1 MVPGDDL
8 QLAQG
13 QGLRDEQ
20 GVLVPDHVPGARDDQ
35 GGDAEA
41 FQPGG
46 VDMGLVDHEAQELG
60 VSLGLRAFLRKEGGE
75 LVPQH
80 DGELNGGL
88 HPGGVQVGPVEDQP
102 PDPLRVVQGEGQG
115 SIPAV
120 AEAQEVRPVQGVG
133 VHEVQQVEGKLGDG
147 EGCIAPGGLPVAPGV
162 NGVDGTT
169 STEETSTIEE
179 TTSMEETSTIEE
191 ETSSIEETSNIPT
204 EGTYTIS
211 ESDMTM
217 YTVKGC
223 NIRQGASTEY
233 DVIGTL
239 SKGEAV
245 KITGKVNEV
254 NWYEISLSEDKK
266 GYVSGSLLVS
276 EKPAEEQVP
285 SQPEQPA
292 QPQQPEQPAQPPQQP
307 AQPEQPASS
316 DAMVN
321 PNTGEAMKPGES
333 YIAPNGVKV
342 TYMTDDILFNSM
354 P

>member
-1 MVPGDDL
+1 MKKLAVMVLMASISLTACGNKAVKADSM
-8 QLAQG
+8 
-13 QGLRDEQ
+13 ENIEETTSIE
-20 GVLVPDHVPGARDDQ
+20 
-35 GGDAEA
+35 EA
-41 FQPGG
+41 SSIE
-46 VDMGLVDHEAQELG
+46 EATTIE
-60 VSLGLRAFLRKEGGE
+60 E
-75 LVPQH
+75 
-80 DGELNGGL
+80 
-88 HPGGVQVGPVEDQP
+88 
-102 PDPLRVVQGEGQG
+102 
-115 SIPAV
+115 
-120 AEAQEVRPVQGVG
+120 
-133 VHEVQQVEGKLGDG
+133 
-147 EGCIAPGGLPVAPGV
+147 
-162 NGVDGTT
+162 TT

-245 KITGKVNEV
+245 KVTGKVNEV

-276 EKPAEEQVP
+276 EKPAEEQAP
-285 SQPEQPA
+285 AQPEQPA

-316 DAMVN
+316 DAPIN
-321 PNTGEAMKPGES
+321 PNTGQPMKPGES
-333 YIAPNGVKV
+333 YIAPNGVEV
-342 TYMTDDILFNSM
+342 TYMTTDYLDSLEW
-354 P
+354 

>member
-1 MVPGDDL
+1 MKKLAVMVLMASISLTACGNKAVKADSM
-8 QLAQG
+8 
-13 QGLRDEQ
+13 E
-20 GVLVPDHVPGARDDQ
+20 VMKNIEETTSIE
-35 GGDAEA
+35 EA
-41 FQPGG
+41 SSIE
-46 VDMGLVDHEAQELG
+46 EATTIE
-60 VSLGLRAFLRKEGGE
+60 E
-75 LVPQH
+75 
-80 DGELNGGL
+80 
-88 HPGGVQVGPVEDQP
+88 
-102 PDPLRVVQGEGQG
+102 
-115 SIPAV
+115 
-120 AEAQEVRPVQGVG
+120 
-133 VHEVQQVEGKLGDG
+133 
-147 EGCIAPGGLPVAPGV
+147 
-162 NGVDGTT
+162 TT

-316 DAMVN
+316 DAPIN
-321 PNTGEAMKPGES
+321 PNTGQPMKPGES
-333 YIAPNGVKV
+333 YIAPNGVEV
-342 TYMTDDILFNSM
+342 TYVTDDFLFSLEW
-354 P
+354 

>member
-1 MVPGDDL
+1 MKKLAVMVL
-8 QLAQG
+8 MASI
-13 QGLRDEQ
+13 
-20 GVLVPDHVPGARDDQ
+20 
-35 GGDAEA
+35 
-41 FQPGG
+41 
-46 VDMGLVDHEAQELG
+46 
-60 VSLGLRAFLRKEGGE
+60 SLTACGNK
-75 LVPQH
+75 
-80 DGELNGGL
+80 
-88 HPGGVQVGPVEDQP
+88 
-102 PDPLRVVQGEGQG
+102 
-115 SIPAV
+115 AV
-120 AEAQEVRPVQGVG
+120 KADSMEVMKNI
-133 VHEVQQVEGKLGDG
+133 EE
-147 EGCIAPGGLPVAPGV
+147 
-162 NGVDGTT
+162 TT
-169 STEETSTIEE
+169 SIEEASSIEEATTIEETSTIEE

-276 EKPAEEQVP
+276 EKPAEEQAP
-285 SQPEQPA
+285 AQPEQPA

-321 PNTGEAMKPGES
+321 PNTGEVMKPGES
-333 YIAPNGVKV
+333 YIAPNGVEV
-342 TYMTDDILFNSM
+342 TYMTTDYLDSLEW
-354 P
+354 

>member
-1 MVPGDDL
+1 MKKLAVMVLMASISLTACGNKAVKADSM
-8 QLAQG
+8 
-13 QGLRDEQ
+13 E
-20 GVLVPDHVPGARDDQ
+20 VMKNIEETTSIE
-35 GGDAEA
+35 EA
-41 FQPGG
+41 SSIE
-46 VDMGLVDHEAQELG
+46 EATTIE
-60 VSLGLRAFLRKEGGE
+60 E
-75 LVPQH
+75 
-80 DGELNGGL
+80 
-88 HPGGVQVGPVEDQP
+88 
-102 PDPLRVVQGEGQG
+102 
-115 SIPAV
+115 
-120 AEAQEVRPVQGVG
+120 
-133 VHEVQQVEGKLGDG
+133 
-147 EGCIAPGGLPVAPGV
+147 
-162 NGVDGTT
+162 TT

-276 EKPAEEQVP
+276 EKPAEEQAP
-285 SQPEQPA
+285 AQPEQPA

-316 DAMVN
+316 DVPIN
-321 PNTGEAMKPGES
+321 PNTGQPMKPGES
-333 YIAPNGVKV
+333 YTDKDGVEV
-342 TYMTDDILFNSM
+342 IYMTDDYLFSF
-354 P
+354 

>member
-1 MVPGDDL
+1 MKKLAVMVLMASISLTAFGNKAVKADSM
-8 QLAQG
+8 
-13 QGLRDEQ
+13 E
-20 GVLVPDHVPGARDDQ
+20 VMKNIEETTSIE
-35 GGDAEA
+35 EA
-41 FQPGG
+41 SSIE
-46 VDMGLVDHEAQELG
+46 EATTIE
-60 VSLGLRAFLRKEGGE
+60 E
-75 LVPQH
+75 
-80 DGELNGGL
+80 
-88 HPGGVQVGPVEDQP
+88 
-102 PDPLRVVQGEGQG
+102 
-115 SIPAV
+115 
-120 AEAQEVRPVQGVG
+120 
-133 VHEVQQVEGKLGDG
+133 
-147 EGCIAPGGLPVAPGV
+147 
-162 NGVDGTT
+162 TT

-191 ETSSIEETSNIPT
+191 ETSSIEETSNVST
-204 EGTYTIS
+204 ESTYTIS
-211 ESDMTM
+211 ELDMTM

-316 DAMVN
+316 DAPIN
-321 PNTGEAMKPGES
+321 PNTGQPMKPGES
-333 YIAPNGVKV
+333 YIAPNGVEV
-342 TYMTDDILFNSM
+342 TYVTDDFLFSLEW
-354 P
+354 

>member
-1 MVPGDDL
+1 MKKLAVMVLMASISLTACGNKAVKADSM
-8 QLAQG
+8 
-13 QGLRDEQ
+13 E
-20 GVLVPDHVPGARDDQ
+20 VMKNIEETTSIE
-35 GGDAEA
+35 EA
-41 FQPGG
+41 SSIE
-46 VDMGLVDHEAQELG
+46 EATTIE
-60 VSLGLRAFLRKEGGE
+60 E
-75 LVPQH
+75 
-80 DGELNGGL
+80 
-88 HPGGVQVGPVEDQP
+88 
-102 PDPLRVVQGEGQG
+102 
-115 SIPAV
+115 
-120 AEAQEVRPVQGVG
+120 
-133 VHEVQQVEGKLGDG
+133 
-147 EGCIAPGGLPVAPGV
+147 
-162 NGVDGTT
+162 TT

-191 ETSSIEETSNIPT
+191 ETSSIEETSNVST
-204 EGTYTIS
+204 ESTYTIS
-211 ESDMTM
+211 ELDMTM

-292 QPQQPEQPAQPPQQP
+292 QTQQPEQPAQPPQQP

-316 DAMVN
+316 DAPIN
-321 PNTGEAMKPGES
+321 PNTGEVMKPGES
-333 YIAPNGVKV
+333 YTDKDGVEV
-342 TYMTDDILFNSM
+342 IYMTDDYLFSF
-354 P
+354 

>member
-1 MVPGDDL
+1 MKKLAVMVLMASISLTACGNKAVKADSM
-8 QLAQG
+8 
-13 QGLRDEQ
+13 E
-20 GVLVPDHVPGARDDQ
+20 VMKNIEETTSIE
-35 GGDAEA
+35 EA
-41 FQPGG
+41 SSIE
-46 VDMGLVDHEAQELG
+46 EATTIE
-60 VSLGLRAFLRKEGGE
+60 E
-75 LVPQH
+75 
-80 DGELNGGL
+80 
-88 HPGGVQVGPVEDQP
+88 
-102 PDPLRVVQGEGQG
+102 
-115 SIPAV
+115 
-120 AEAQEVRPVQGVG
+120 
-133 VHEVQQVEGKLGDG
+133 
-147 EGCIAPGGLPVAPGV
+147 
-162 NGVDGTT
+162 TT

-316 DAMVN
+316 DAPIN
-321 PNTGEAMKPGES
+321 PNTGQPMKPGES
-333 YIAPNGVKV
+333 YTDKDGVEV
-342 TYMTDDILFNSM
+342 IYVTDDYLFSF
-354 P
+354 

>member
-1 MVPGDDL
+1 MKKLAVMVLMASISLTACGNKAVKADSM
-8 QLAQG
+8 
-13 QGLRDEQ
+13 E
-20 GVLVPDHVPGARDDQ
+20 VMKNIEETTSIE
-35 GGDAEA
+35 EA
-41 FQPGG
+41 SSIE
-46 VDMGLVDHEAQELG
+46 EATTIE
-60 VSLGLRAFLRKEGGE
+60 E
-75 LVPQH
+75 
-80 DGELNGGL
+80 
-88 HPGGVQVGPVEDQP
+88 
-102 PDPLRVVQGEGQG
+102 
-115 SIPAV
+115 
-120 AEAQEVRPVQGVG
+120 
-133 VHEVQQVEGKLGDG
+133 
-147 EGCIAPGGLPVAPGV
+147 
-162 NGVDGTT
+162 TT

-276 EKPAEEQVP
+276 EKPAEEQAP
-285 SQPEQPA
+285 AQPEQPA

-316 DAMVN
+316 DAPIN
-321 PNTGEAMKPGES
+321 PNTGQPMKPGES

>member
-1 MVPGDDL
+1 MKKLAVMVLMASISLTACGNKAVKADSM
-8 QLAQG
+8 
-13 QGLRDEQ
+13 E
-20 GVLVPDHVPGARDDQ
+20 VMKNIEETTSIE
-35 GGDAEA
+35 EA
-41 FQPGG
+41 SSIE
-46 VDMGLVDHEAQELG
+46 EATTIE
-60 VSLGLRAFLRKEGGE
+60 E
-75 LVPQH
+75 
-80 DGELNGGL
+80 
-88 HPGGVQVGPVEDQP
+88 
-102 PDPLRVVQGEGQG
+102 
-115 SIPAV
+115 
-120 AEAQEVRPVQGVG
+120 
-133 VHEVQQVEGKLGDG
+133 
-147 EGCIAPGGLPVAPGV
+147 
-162 NGVDGTT
+162 TT

-245 KITGKVNEV
+245 KVTGKVNEV

>member
-1 MVPGDDL
+1 MKKLAVMVLMASISLTACGNKAVKADSM
-8 QLAQG
+8 
-13 QGLRDEQ
+13 E
-20 GVLVPDHVPGARDDQ
+20 VMKNIEETTSIE
-35 GGDAEA
+35 EA
-41 FQPGG
+41 SSIE
-46 VDMGLVDHEAQELG
+46 EATTIE
-60 VSLGLRAFLRKEGGE
+60 E
-75 LVPQH
+75 
-80 DGELNGGL
+80 
-88 HPGGVQVGPVEDQP
+88 
-102 PDPLRVVQGEGQG
+102 
-115 SIPAV
+115 
-120 AEAQEVRPVQGVG
+120 
-133 VHEVQQVEGKLGDG
+133 
-147 EGCIAPGGLPVAPGV
+147 
-162 NGVDGTT
+162 TT

-292 QPQQPEQPAQPPQQP
+292 QTQQPEQPAQPPQQP

-316 DAMVN
+316 DAPIN
-321 PNTGEAMKPGES
+321 PNTGEVMKPGES
-333 YIAPNGVKV
+333 YTDKDGVEV
-342 TYMTDDILFNSM
+342 IYMTDDYLFSF
-354 P
+354 

>member
-1 MVPGDDL
+1 MKKLAIMVLMASISLTACGNKAVKADSI
-8 QLAQG
+8 
-13 QGLRDEQ
+13 E
-20 GVLVPDHVPGARDDQ
+20 VMKNIEETTSIE
-35 GGDAEA
+35 EA
-41 FQPGG
+41 
-46 VDMGLVDHEAQELG
+46 
-60 VSLGLRAFLRKEGGE
+60 S
-75 LVPQH
+75 
-80 DGELNGGL
+80 
-88 HPGGVQVGPVEDQP
+88 
-102 PDPLRVVQGEGQG
+102 
-115 SIPAV
+115 SI
-120 AEAQEVRPVQGVG
+120 EETSS
-133 VHEVQQVEGKLGDG
+133 EE
-147 EGCIAPGGLPVAPGV
+147 E
-162 NGVDGTT
+162 TT

-179 TTSMEETSTIEE
+179 TISMEETSTIEE
-191 ETSSIEETSNIPT
+191 TSNVPT
-204 EGTYTIS
+204 ESTYTIS

-316 DAMVN
+316 DAPIN
-321 PNTGEAMKPGES
+321 PNTGQTMKPGES
-333 YIAPNGVKV
+333 YTDKDGVEV
-342 TYMTDDILFNSM
+342 IYMTDDYLFSF
-354 P
+354 

>member
-1 MVPGDDL
+1 MKKLAVMVL
-8 QLAQG
+8 MASI
-13 QGLRDEQ
+13 
-20 GVLVPDHVPGARDDQ
+20 
-35 GGDAEA
+35 
-41 FQPGG
+41 
-46 VDMGLVDHEAQELG
+46 
-60 VSLGLRAFLRKEGGE
+60 SLTACGNK
-75 LVPQH
+75 
-80 DGELNGGL
+80 
-88 HPGGVQVGPVEDQP
+88 
-102 PDPLRVVQGEGQG
+102 
-115 SIPAV
+115 AV
-120 AEAQEVRPVQGVG
+120 KADSMEVMKNI
-133 VHEVQQVEGKLGDG
+133 EE
-147 EGCIAPGGLPVAPGV
+147 
-162 NGVDGTT
+162 TT
-169 STEETSTIEE
+169 SIEEASSIEEATTIEETSTIEE

-276 EKPAEEQVP
+276 EKPAEEQAP
-285 SQPEQPA
+285 TQPEQPA

-316 DAMVN
+316 DAPIN
-321 PNTGEAMKPGES
+321 PNTGQPMKPGES
-333 YIAPNGVKV
+333 YIAPNGVEV
-342 TYMTDDILFNSM
+342 TYMTTDYLDSLEW
-354 P
+354 

>member
-1 MVPGDDL
+1 MKKLAVMVLMASISLTACGNKAVKADSI
-8 QLAQG
+8 
-13 QGLRDEQ
+13 E
-20 GVLVPDHVPGARDDQ
+20 VMKNIEETTSIE
-35 GGDAEA
+35 EA
-41 FQPGG
+41 SSIE
-46 VDMGLVDHEAQELG
+46 EATTIE
-60 VSLGLRAFLRKEGGE
+60 E
-75 LVPQH
+75 
-80 DGELNGGL
+80 
-88 HPGGVQVGPVEDQP
+88 
-102 PDPLRVVQGEGQG
+102 
-115 SIPAV
+115 
-120 AEAQEVRPVQGVG
+120 
-133 VHEVQQVEGKLGDG
+133 
-147 EGCIAPGGLPVAPGV
+147 
-162 NGVDGTT
+162 TT

-254 NWYEISLSEDKK
+254 NWYEISISEDKK

-292 QPQQPEQPAQPPQQP
+292 QTQQPEQPAQPPQQP

-316 DAMVN
+316 DAPIN
-321 PNTGEAMKPGES
+321 PNTGEVMKPGES
-333 YIAPNGVKV
+333 YTDKDGVEV
-342 TYMTDDILFNSM
+342 IYMTDDYLFSF
-354 P
+354 

>member
-1 MVPGDDL
+1 MKKLAVMVLMASISLTACGNKAVKADSM
-8 QLAQG
+8 
-13 QGLRDEQ
+13 E
-20 GVLVPDHVPGARDDQ
+20 VMKNIEETTSIE
-35 GGDAEA
+35 EA
-41 FQPGG
+41 SSIE
-46 VDMGLVDHEAQELG
+46 EATTIE
-60 VSLGLRAFLRKEGGE
+60 E
-75 LVPQH
+75 
-80 DGELNGGL
+80 
-88 HPGGVQVGPVEDQP
+88 
-102 PDPLRVVQGEGQG
+102 
-115 SIPAV
+115 
-120 AEAQEVRPVQGVG
+120 
-133 VHEVQQVEGKLGDG
+133 
-147 EGCIAPGGLPVAPGV
+147 
-162 NGVDGTT
+162 TT

-204 EGTYTIS
+204 KGTYTIS

-245 KITGKVNEV
+245 KIIGKVNEV

-276 EKPAEEQVP
+276 EKPAEEQAP
-285 SQPEQPA
+285 AQPEQPA

-316 DAMVN
+316 DAPIN
-321 PNTGEAMKPGES
+321 PNTGQPMKPGES
-333 YIAPNGVKV
+333 YIAPNGVEV
-342 TYMTDDILFNSM
+342 TYMTTDYLDSLEW
-354 P
+354 

>member
-1 MVPGDDL
+1 MKKLAVMVLMASISLTACGNKAVKADSM
-8 QLAQG
+8 
-13 QGLRDEQ
+13 E
-20 GVLVPDHVPGARDDQ
+20 VMKNIEETTSIE
-35 GGDAEA
+35 EA
-41 FQPGG
+41 SSIE
-46 VDMGLVDHEAQELG
+46 EATTIE
-60 VSLGLRAFLRKEGGE
+60 E
-75 LVPQH
+75 
-80 DGELNGGL
+80 
-88 HPGGVQVGPVEDQP
+88 
-102 PDPLRVVQGEGQG
+102 
-115 SIPAV
+115 
-120 AEAQEVRPVQGVG
+120 
-133 VHEVQQVEGKLGDG
+133 
-147 EGCIAPGGLPVAPGV
+147 
-162 NGVDGTT
+162 TT

-204 EGTYTIS
+204 KGTYTIS

-316 DAMVN
+316 DAPIN
-321 PNTGEAMKPGES
+321 PNTGQPMKPGES
-333 YIAPNGVKV
+333 YIAPNGVEV
-342 TYMTDDILFNSM
+342 TYMTTDYLDSLEW
-354 P
+354 

>member
-1 MVPGDDL
+1 MKKLAVMVLMASISLTACGNKAVKADSI
-8 QLAQG
+8 
-13 QGLRDEQ
+13 E
-20 GVLVPDHVPGARDDQ
+20 VMKNIEETTSIE
-35 GGDAEA
+35 EA
-41 FQPGG
+41 SSIE
-46 VDMGLVDHEAQELG
+46 EATTIE
-60 VSLGLRAFLRKEGGE
+60 E
-75 LVPQH
+75 
-80 DGELNGGL
+80 
-88 HPGGVQVGPVEDQP
+88 
-102 PDPLRVVQGEGQG
+102 
-115 SIPAV
+115 
-120 AEAQEVRPVQGVG
+120 
-133 VHEVQQVEGKLGDG
+133 
-147 EGCIAPGGLPVAPGV
+147 
-162 NGVDGTT
+162 TT

-204 EGTYTIS
+204 KGTYTIS

-245 KITGKVNEV
+245 KVIGKVNEV

-316 DAMVN
+316 DAPIN
-321 PNTGEAMKPGES
+321 PNTGQPMKPGES
-333 YIAPNGVKV
+333 YIAPNGVEV
-342 TYMTDDILFNSM
+342 TYMTTDYLDSLEW
-354 P
+354 

>member
-1 MVPGDDL
+1 MGLFPNKGGAREMKK
-8 QLAQG
+8 LA
-13 QGLRDEQ
+13 
-20 GVLVPDHVPGARDDQ
+20 VLVIMASISLTACGNKAVKADSMEVMKNIEETTSIE
-35 GGDAEA
+35 EA
-41 FQPGG
+41 SSIE
-46 VDMGLVDHEAQELG
+46 EATTIE
-60 VSLGLRAFLRKEGGE
+60 E
-75 LVPQH
+75 
-80 DGELNGGL
+80 
-88 HPGGVQVGPVEDQP
+88 
-102 PDPLRVVQGEGQG
+102 
-115 SIPAV
+115 
-120 AEAQEVRPVQGVG
+120 
-133 VHEVQQVEGKLGDG
+133 
-147 EGCIAPGGLPVAPGV
+147 
-162 NGVDGTT
+162 TT

-191 ETSSIEETSNIPT
+191 ETSSIEETSNVST
-204 EGTYTIS
+204 ESTYTIS

-292 QPQQPEQPAQPPQQP
+292 QTQQPEQPAQPPQQP

-316 DAMVN
+316 DAPIN
-321 PNTGEAMKPGES
+321 PNTGQPMKPGES
-333 YIAPNGVKV
+333 YIAPNGVEV
-342 TYMTDDILFNSM
+342 TYVTDDFLFSLEW
-354 P
+354 

>member
-1 MVPGDDL
+1 MKKLAVMVLMASISLTACGNKAVKADSM
-8 QLAQG
+8 
-13 QGLRDEQ
+13 E
-20 GVLVPDHVPGARDDQ
+20 VMKNIEETTSIE
-35 GGDAEA
+35 EA
-41 FQPGG
+41 SSIE
-46 VDMGLVDHEAQELG
+46 EATTIE
-60 VSLGLRAFLRKEGGE
+60 E
-75 LVPQH
+75 
-80 DGELNGGL
+80 
-88 HPGGVQVGPVEDQP
+88 
-102 PDPLRVVQGEGQG
+102 
-115 SIPAV
+115 
-120 AEAQEVRPVQGVG
+120 
-133 VHEVQQVEGKLGDG
+133 
-147 EGCIAPGGLPVAPGV
+147 
-162 NGVDGTT
+162 TT

-245 KITGKVNEV
+245 KVTGKVNEV

-276 EKPAEEQVP
+276 EKPAEEQAP
-285 SQPEQPA
+285 TQPEQPA

-316 DAMVN
+316 DAPIN
-321 PNTGEAMKPGES
+321 PNTGEVMKPGES
-333 YIAPNGVKV
+333 YTDKDGVEV
-342 TYMTDDILFNSM
+342 IYMTDDYLFSF
-354 P
+354 

>member
-1 MVPGDDL
+1 MKKLAVMVL
-8 QLAQG
+8 MASI
-13 QGLRDEQ
+13 
-20 GVLVPDHVPGARDDQ
+20 
-35 GGDAEA
+35 
-41 FQPGG
+41 
-46 VDMGLVDHEAQELG
+46 
-60 VSLGLRAFLRKEGGE
+60 SLTACGNK
-75 LVPQH
+75 
-80 DGELNGGL
+80 
-88 HPGGVQVGPVEDQP
+88 
-102 PDPLRVVQGEGQG
+102 
-115 SIPAV
+115 AV
-120 AEAQEVRPVQGVG
+120 KADSMEVMKNI
-133 VHEVQQVEGKLGDG
+133 EE
-147 EGCIAPGGLPVAPGV
+147 
-162 NGVDGTT
+162 TT
-169 STEETSTIEE
+169 SIEEASSIEEATTIEETSTIEE

-276 EKPAEEQVP
+276 EKPAEEQAP
-285 SQPEQPA
+285 AQPEQPA

-316 DAMVN
+316 DAPIN
-321 PNTGEAMKPGES
+321 PNTGEVMKPGES
-333 YIAPNGVKV
+333 YIAPNGVEV
-342 TYMTDDILFNSM
+342 TYMTTDYLDSLEW
-354 P
+354 

>member
-1 MVPGDDL
+1 MKKLAVMVLMASISLTACGNKAVKADSI
-8 QLAQG
+8 
-13 QGLRDEQ
+13 E
-20 GVLVPDHVPGARDDQ
+20 VMKNIEETTSIE
-35 GGDAEA
+35 EA
-41 FQPGG
+41 SSIE
-46 VDMGLVDHEAQELG
+46 EATTIE
-60 VSLGLRAFLRKEGGE
+60 E
-75 LVPQH
+75 
-80 DGELNGGL
+80 
-88 HPGGVQVGPVEDQP
+88 
-102 PDPLRVVQGEGQG
+102 
-115 SIPAV
+115 
-120 AEAQEVRPVQGVG
+120 
-133 VHEVQQVEGKLGDG
+133 
-147 EGCIAPGGLPVAPGV
+147 
-162 NGVDGTT
+162 TT

-191 ETSSIEETSNIPT
+191 ETSSIEETSNVST
-204 EGTYTIS
+204 ESTYTIS
-211 ESDMTM
+211 ELDMTM

-254 NWYEISLSEDKK
+254 NWYEISISEDKK

-316 DAMVN
+316 DAPIN
-321 PNTGEAMKPGES
+321 PNTGEVMKPGES
-333 YIAPNGVKV
+333 YTDKDGVEV
-342 TYMTDDILFNSM
+342 IYMTDDYLFSF
-354 P
+354 

>member
-1 MVPGDDL
+1 MKKLAVMVL
-8 QLAQG
+8 MASI
-13 QGLRDEQ
+13 
-20 GVLVPDHVPGARDDQ
+20 
-35 GGDAEA
+35 
-41 FQPGG
+41 
-46 VDMGLVDHEAQELG
+46 
-60 VSLGLRAFLRKEGGE
+60 SLTACGNK
-75 LVPQH
+75 
-80 DGELNGGL
+80 
-88 HPGGVQVGPVEDQP
+88 
-102 PDPLRVVQGEGQG
+102 
-115 SIPAV
+115 AV
-120 AEAQEVRPVQGVG
+120 KADSMEVMKNI
-133 VHEVQQVEGKLGDG
+133 EE
-147 EGCIAPGGLPVAPGV
+147 
-162 NGVDGTT
+162 TT
-169 STEETSTIEE
+169 SIEEASSIEEATTIEETSTIEE

-266 GYVSGSLLVS
+266 GYVSGSLLAS
-276 EKPAEEQVP
+276 EKPAEEQAP
-285 SQPEQPA
+285 AQPEQPA

-316 DAMVN
+316 DAPIN
-321 PNTGEAMKPGES
+321 PNTGQPMKPGES
-333 YIAPNGVKV
+333 YIAPNGVEV
-342 TYMTDDILFNSM
+342 TYMTTDYLDSLEW
-354 P
+354 

>member
-1 MVPGDDL
+1 MKKLAVMVLMASISLTACGNKAVKADSM
-8 QLAQG
+8 
-13 QGLRDEQ
+13 E
-20 GVLVPDHVPGARDDQ
+20 VMKNIEETTSIE
-35 GGDAEA
+35 EA
-41 FQPGG
+41 SSIE
-46 VDMGLVDHEAQELG
+46 EATTIE
-60 VSLGLRAFLRKEGGE
+60 E
-75 LVPQH
+75 
-80 DGELNGGL
+80 
-88 HPGGVQVGPVEDQP
+88 
-102 PDPLRVVQGEGQG
+102 
-115 SIPAV
+115 
-120 AEAQEVRPVQGVG
+120 
-133 VHEVQQVEGKLGDG
+133 
-147 EGCIAPGGLPVAPGV
+147 
-162 NGVDGTT
+162 TT

-204 EGTYTIS
+204 ESTYTIS
-211 ESDMTM
+211 ESEMTM

-316 DAMVN
+316 DAPIN
-321 PNTGEAMKPGES
+321 PNTGEVMKPGES
-333 YIAPNGVKV
+333 YTDKDGVEV
-342 TYMTDDILFNSM
+342 IYMTDDYLFSF
-354 P
+354 